1 MKFFPLFNG
10 CVSACLLTATMFS
23 SNTLAQTPFAT
34 GPQSNAVAVAP
45 NAPRLEFVYEA
56 KVRLG
61 EFTAM
66 GKYQGQ
72 FERGALQLLGGTFEG
87 PNIRGKILPSSKDW
101 PVYYGNGVRSTDVN
115 YVFVTDDG
123 AHLFVTA
130 NGFRYDLP
138 RMTGVLAESEQVQ
151 PAANLLRVMVQIQAP
166 ENSKYAWLNYNL
178 FVGVAGQSAPGPDRT
193 AVLRVYRVL

>member
-1 MKFFPLFNG
+1 MKHFPTLTG
-10 CVSACLLTATMFS
+10 RLTVCLVAAAMS
-23 SNTLAQTPFAT
+23 GGDALAQTPFAT

-45 NAPRLEFVYEA
+45 NTPRLEFTYEA

-101 PVYYGNGVRSTDVN
+101 PVYFGNGVRSTDVN

-123 AHLFVTA
+123 AHLFVTV
-130 NGFRYDLP
+130 NGFRYDLS

-151 PAANLLRVMVQIQAP
+151 PPANLLRVMIQIQP
-166 ENSKYAWLNYNL
+166 LCGRRRT
-178 FVGVAGQSAPGPDRT
+178 VGAGA
-193 AVLRVYRVL
+193 